1 MKLNLPNRGTR
12 FGSFYFVTKNLPQN
26 ILKTKGMVVKMFK
39 KRKCCGRN
47 NFKSVGL
54 FFIAIGVG
62 LFLAYAIPR
71 YLLITL
77 LGLVLIGTGA
87 CLVVKK

>member
-1 MKLNLPNRGTR
+1 
-12 FGSFYFVTKNLPQN
+12 
-26 ILKTKGMVVKMFK
+26 MFK
-39 KRKCCGRN
+39 KRRCCCRN
-47 NFKSVGL
+47 NFKSLGL

-77 LGLVLIGTGA
+77 LGLALIGTGA
-87 CLVVKK
+87 CIVAKK